1 MGKLWTFIAQLH
13 SIAGPVVTLLYPL
26 YASVV
31 AIESQSKLDD
41 EQWLAYWIIYS
52 FLSLVEMVFQPVL
65 DWIPI
70 WYDVKLLTVAWLAL
84 PQFEGAS
91 YLYERFVREH
101 IRKYITDREHLQY
114 NPHKTK
120 TSPNDNKAKKRFV
133 QFVTPNKVSYL
144 FSFHH
149 IQSFKVQTIN
159 CLLFFP
165 SQQQEDQE
173 AY

>member
-1 MGKLWTFIAQLH
+1 M
-13 SIAGPVVTLLYPL
+13 
-26 YASVV
+26 
-31 AIESQSKLDD
+31 
-41 EQWLAYWIIYS
+41 
-52 FLSLVEMVFQPVL
+52 
-65 DWIPI
+65 
-70 WYDVKLLTVAWLAL
+70 KLLTVAWLAL

-173 AY
+173 AYWVCKRMVVRSVFSFSPQDLSLLFQSTFLSKFGYLPFIYVLIMCILFSPPPSSAIIISSHIIS